1 MPNPVIF
8 ELHKQGRSAEHLP
21 LPAGPESEILA
32 SIPERM
38 RRRAP
43 LPLPEVPELEL
54 ARHYER
60 LARMNHHVEKDV
72 YPLGSCTMKYNP
84 KLHEK
89 VASLPGFAA
98 LHPMTPEELSQ
109 GALELLV
116 SLEEALKAITGMDAF
131 TLQPSAGAHGEFTG
145 LSLVEAYYRRKGE
158 TRPKVVLPDSAHG
171 TNPASVRRL
180 GLVPVEVKSD
190 ERGEVSLEALER
202 IVDGSTAAL
211 MLTLP
216 NTLGLFESRLPRI
229 VEIVHGAGAQIYLDG
244 ANLNALLGI
253 VRPGD
258 VGFDVMHTNLHKTFS
273 TPHGGGGPGA
283 GPVGVKE
290 HLRPFLPTPRAVR
303 SGDRFAWDHDCPDSI
318 GPVHSWYGNFAILV
332 RAYAYIRHLG
342 APGLREVTE
351 NAILNAN
358 YLRSLI
364 EKEYPIPYRRIAM
377 HEFVASASRFFKD
390 SNVRAMD
397 IGKRLLD
404 FGFYAPT
411 ISFPLIVKE
420 ALMIEPTETET
431 RESIERYAEAM
442 LRIAREIEEDPERV
456 RSAPH
461 ETPVRRVN
469 ESLASRRPRLA
480 WEETAD
486 GGGEPPRD

>member
-1 MPNPVIF
+1 MPDSVIF
-8 ELHKQGRSAEHLP
+8 ELHKKGRSAGHLP
-21 LPAGPESEILA
+21 APSAPEEEVMA
-32 SIPERM
+32 SIPERL
-38 RRRAP
+38 RRRTP
-43 LPLPEVPELEL
+43 LRLPEVPELEV

-60 LARMNHHVEKDV
+60 LARRNHHLEKDV

-89 VASLPGFAA
+89 LASLPGFAG
-98 LHPMTPEELSQ
+98 LHPMAPEELVQ

-116 SLEEALKAITGMDAF
+116 SLEEALQAVTGMDAF
-131 TLQPSAGAHGEFTG
+131 TLQPAAGAHGEFTG
-145 LSLVEAYYRRKGE
+145 LSLVEAYYRKKGE
-158 TRPKVVLPDSAHG
+158 KRRKVVLPDSAHG

-180 GLVPVEVKSD
+180 GLEPVEVRSD
-190 ERGEVSLEALER
+190 ERGEVSLDELAR
-202 IVDGSTAAL
+202 TVDGSTAAL

-229 VEIVHGAGAQIYLDG
+229 VEIVHGAGAQVYLDG
-244 ANLNALLGI
+244 ANLNALLGV

-283 GPVGVKE
+283 GPVGVKA
-290 HLRPFLPTPRAVR
+290 HLRPFLPTPRPVR
-303 SGDRFAWDHDCPDSI
+303 VGERFAWSRDFPDSI
-318 GPVHSWYGNFAILV
+318 GPVHTWYGNFGVLV

-351 NAILNAN
+351 SAILNAN
-358 YLRSLI
+358 YLRILVD
-364 EKEYPIPYRRIAM
+364 KAYPVPYERRAM
-377 HEFVASASRFFKD
+377 HEFVASGARFFKEA
-390 SNVRAMD
+390 NVRAMD
-397 IGKRLLD
+397 VGKRLLD

-431 RESIERYAEAM
+431 KESIERYANAM
-442 LRIAREIEEDPERV
+442 LRIAEEIERDPELV
-456 RSAPH
+456 RTAPH
-461 ETPVRRVN
+461 ETPVKRVN
-469 ESLASRRPRLA
+469 DSLASRRPRLV
-480 WEETAD
+480 WEEAD
-486 GGGEPPRD
+486 GGDGAPRD